1 MREKALQGPTIEP
14 MRSNSPRQV
23 VETNEKA
30 LQGVV
35 IDKEIDPPPSP
46 PPEFV
51 PLSGYLYD
59 CVLGSSGQYPL
70 NGSLFR

>member
-1 MREKALQGPTIEP
+1 MREKALQGPTIES

-23 VETNEKA
+23 VETNKKA
-30 LQGVV
+30 HQGVV
-35 IDKEIDPPPSP
+35 VDKEIDPPPSP

>member
-1 MREKALQGPTIEP
+1 MREKALQGPTIES

-23 VETNEKA
+23 VETNKKA

-35 IDKEIDPPPSP
+35 VDKEIDPPPSP

-70 NGSLFR
+70 NGSLFC